1 MLYRFDTSPADLR
14 VILFLGSG
22 FWFSIGFFTYPYA
35 IFSFA
40 LQFDTLFIGLGV
52 SIVVGFWSSLGLT
65 LGVFFF
71 FFQLHF
77 MYLFFADQLKE

>member
-22 FWFSIGFFTYPYA
+22 FWVSIGFFTYPYP

-52 SIVVGFWSSLGLT
+52 SIVVRFWSSLGLT

-71 FFQLHF
+71 FFSITFYVFVFL
-77 MYLFFADQLKE
+77 LIN

>member
-14 VILFLGSG
+14 VILSLGSG

-71 FFQLHF
+71 FFNYILCIC
-77 MYLFFADQLKE
+77 FFADQLKE